1 MNPADEKPAAVK
13 PGADTSFSEYA
24 AGLGEGSFPLANA
37 LRVHMNITDLDNDLR
52 TRAQFDAE
60 LKKLMGEDK

>member
-13 PGADTSFSEYA
+13 PGADTSFS
-24 AGLGEGSFPLANA
+24 LGEGSFPLANA

-60 LKKLMGEDK
+60 LKKLMGEDN